1 MNIVDKLYTEW
12 AWRTK
17 SGIPDISNPEDKTI
31 LNDILSELNV
41 PVNEKVDIIT
51 EEDDLYDRKIAIS
64 LFGDQSK
71 ISDIPDVQNKI
82 TIKPGDFN
90 VTNSDDLKVWK
101 KA

>member
-1 MNIVDKLYTEW
+1 MKLIDKLYTEW
-12 AWRTK
+12 AWRSK
-17 SGIPDISNPEDKTI
+17 SGVPDINNPEDKVI

-41 PVNEKVDIIT
+41 PLNEKVDVIT

-82 TIKPGDFN
+82 TIKPGEF
-90 VTNSDDLKVWK
+90 TLSLIHI
-101 KA
+101 